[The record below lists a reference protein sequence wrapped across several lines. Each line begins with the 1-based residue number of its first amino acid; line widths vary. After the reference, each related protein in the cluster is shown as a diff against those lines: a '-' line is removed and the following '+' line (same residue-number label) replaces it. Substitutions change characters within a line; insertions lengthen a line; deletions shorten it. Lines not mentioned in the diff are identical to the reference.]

1 VRETLPLVERSS
13 WWTTEVTV
21 PFSLGSYL
29 LGVGTVVGALAFGF
43 GSGALLTST
52 PMKETAAAPTRTER
66 VARAEP
72 KPPAQ
77 QEKPAAPQEK
87 PPAQQDTRAN
97 PAPPAEPAAVAAHPD
112 PVSSAQAAA
121 PRPEARREAESA
133 KQSKPAAKQPA
144 PEKQASSAKP
154 GEPANREPANQT
166 EQKEAVQ
173 KKAAERKGDRQKRYT
188 DYTERQDTE
197 RNARSSF
204 AGSRTRQPP
213 SEQQNQPERTGFA
226 VGRQEP
232 HFDRFQMLSPR
243 SFVPPYDWAPDD
255 RDD

>member
-1 VRETLPLVERSS
+1 
-13 WWTTEVTV
+13 V

-43 GSGALLTST
+43 GSGVLLTNT
-52 PMKETAAAPTRTER
+52 PVKETAAAPTRTER

-77 QEKPAAPQEK
+77 QEKPPVQQEKPAAPQEK

-97 PAPPAEPAAVAAHPD
+97 PALPAEPAAVAAHPD
-112 PVSSAQAAA
+112 PVPPAQAAT

-133 KQSKPAAKQPA
+133 KQAKPAAKQPA
-144 PEKQASSAKP
+144 PEKQAYSAKP
-154 GEPANREPANQT
+154 AEPANQT

-173 KKAAERKGDRQKRYT
+173 KRAAERKGDRQKRYT
-188 DYTERQDTE
+188 DYTERQDAE

-213 SEQQNQPERTGFA
+213 SEQQDQPERTGFA
-226 VGRQEP
+226 VGRGEP
-232 HFDRFQMLSPR
+232 HFDLFQMLNPR

>member
-1 VRETLPLVERSS
+1 
-13 WWTTEVTV
+13 V

-77 QEKPAAPQEK
+77 QEKPPVQQEKPAAPQEK

-97 PAPPAEPAAVAAHPD
+97 PALPAEPAAVAAHPD
-112 PVSSAQAAA
+112 PVPPAQAAT
-121 PRPEARREAESA
+121 PRPEVRRETESAKQPESA

-154 GEPANREPANQT
+154 GEPANREPASREPANQT

-213 SEQQNQPERTGFA
+213 SEQPDQPERTGFP
-226 VGRQEP
+226 VGREEP
-232 HFDRFQMLSPR
+232 HFDLFQMLSPR